1 MKKIL
6 LILIMIF
13 TIFLTSCEATITTP
27 ESYKVKFDS
36 NNGSYVESQYI
47 KGGQCASVPATP
59 IKSNYDFEYW
69 MLNGK
74 EFDFST
80 PITSNITLVAKWK
93 FNHPCQYIKTIIE
106 PTCTEKGHSI
116 YTCVCGDYYI
126 DEYVSELGHSLI
138 KYEDDGKMYFVCTR
152 CEYISY
158 IE

>member
-1 MKKIL
+1 M
-6 LILIMIF
+6 
-13 TIFLTSCEATITTP
+13 TSCAANIKTPVSHKIT
-27 ESYKVKFDS
+27 FDTCG
-36 NNGSYVESQYI
+36 GSYVISKFIDEGDYASQ
-47 KGGQCASVPATP
+47 PANP
-59 IKSNYDFEYW
+59 IKAESIFEYW
-69 MLNGK
+69 TLNGIK
-74 EFDFST
+74 FDFMNLT
-80 PITSNITLVAKWK
+80 LSNITLVAKWK

-138 KYEDDGKMYFVCTR
+138 KYENDGKMYFVCTR